1 MAFLS
6 PLLAFRRQQPRA
18 PRLTRR
24 VVTVGDAPLA
34 VFSTPAVPDAIPLVC
49 VNGGLLYGHE
59 IIWPALAPLADQ
71 RQIILFDQRGRGES
85 PAPTDPAA
93 WRIERDADDVA
104 ALRLA
109 LGVRQW
115 DLLGHSW
122 GAGIA
127 LLAAERDRRGTRRL
141 VLVDS
146 VGPTSGWLADLHERA
161 LQRLERDPTQR
172 SLLQRMD
179 PDALT
184 EPDPA
189 RHSAYSR
196 ALYPAWFADPEFA
209 RAFVPPRSTSH
220 TGAVALARLRRDGY
234 DWTRSARAVEA
245 QTLVVHGDSD
255 LILCATSHEL
265 TALIPEARFVLMP
278 SCGNMPFWEAP
289 GLFFASVR
297 AFLTE
302 PST

>member
-1 MAFLS
+1 
-6 PLLAFRRQQPRA
+6 
-18 PRLTRR
+18 
-24 VVTVGDAPLA
+24 VVTVGSGPLA
-34 VFSTPAVPDAIPLVC
+34 VFSTPAVPEATPLVC

-71 RQIILFDQRGRGES
+71 RQLILFDQRGRGES
-85 PAPTDPAA
+85 PPPTDPTA

-104 ALRLA
+104 ALRVA

-127 LLAAERDRRGTRRL
+127 VLAAERDRGGTRRL

-146 VGPTSGWLADLHERA
+146 VGPTSEWIADLHNRA
-161 LQRLERDPTQR
+161 LQRLEGDPAHR
-172 SLLQRMD
+172 APLQRMD
-179 PDALT
+179 PRRLT
-184 EPDPA
+184 QPDPA
-189 RHSAYSR
+189 VHSAYSR
-196 ALYPAWFADPEFA
+196 ALYPAWFADPAFA
-209 RAFVPPRSTSH
+209 RAFVPPRSAGR
-220 TGAVALARLRRDGY
+220 TGAVVLARLRRDGY
-234 DWTRSARAVEA
+234 DWSRSARAVRA

-255 LILCATSHEL
+255 LILCATSHEF
-265 TALIPEARFVLMP
+265 TALIPEARFVLIP
-278 SCGNMPFWEAP
+278 SCGHMPFWEAP